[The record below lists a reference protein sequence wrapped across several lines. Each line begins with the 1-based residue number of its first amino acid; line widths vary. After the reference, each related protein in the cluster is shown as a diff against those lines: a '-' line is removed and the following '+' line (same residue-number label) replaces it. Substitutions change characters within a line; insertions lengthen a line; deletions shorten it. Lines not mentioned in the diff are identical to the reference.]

1 MPAPPKSSRRS
12 TPPPDAVSTSTAR
25 RGLAGR
31 GVVITR
37 PAGQGAALAELIENA
52 GGRPIVFPVI
62 EIQDVADRSRLEAVI
77 DRLDQFDVA
86 IFISPNAAAKGMA
99 AILARRAFPD
109 RLTVAAIG
117 GGSARELRR
126 QGVARVLAPPERSDS
141 EALLALPELGHIA
154 GRRIVIFRGEGGRA
168 LLGDTLALRGAR
180 VTYAECYR
188 RVKPKTDAA
197 PLLDAWSRDEIG
209 AVIATSSEGLR
220 NFHEMLDATGRAALG
235 RTPLFVPHP
244 RIASAARELGIE
256 SVFVT
261 AAGDEAIAAGVLSHF
276 S

>member
-1 MPAPPKSSRRS
+1 M
-12 TPPPDAVSTSTAR
+12 STSSTR

-37 PAGQGAALAELIENA
+37 PAGQGAALAKLVEDA
-52 GGRPIVFPVI
+52 GGRAIVFPVI
-62 EIQDVADRSRLEAVI
+62 EIQDVADRSKLDAVI
-77 DRLDQFDVA
+77 DRLDDFDVA

-117 GGSARELRR
+117 GGSARELKR
-126 QGVARVLAPPERSDS
+126 QGVKRVLLPPERSDS
-141 EALLALPELGHIA
+141 EALLELPELGHIA
-154 GRRIVIFRGEGGRA
+154 GKRVVIFRGEGGRP

-188 RVKPKTDAA
+188 RVKPRSDVAK
-197 PLLDAWSRDEIG
+197 LLDAWSRNEIG

-220 NFHEMLDATGRAALG
+220 NFHEMLDATGRAALA

-244 RIASAARELGIE
+244 RIAAAAREVGIE

-261 AAGDEAIAAGVLSHF
+261 AAGDEAIAAGVASHF